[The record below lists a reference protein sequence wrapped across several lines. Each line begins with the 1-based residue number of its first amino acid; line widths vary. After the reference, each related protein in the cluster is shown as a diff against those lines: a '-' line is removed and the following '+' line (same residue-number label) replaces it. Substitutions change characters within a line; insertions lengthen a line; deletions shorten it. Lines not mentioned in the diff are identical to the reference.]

1 MLLNKCMIMRKEY
14 VKPEVAVEEILLESY
29 MLGMSGTEVGN
40 EPVDPFANE
49 RQDRGTW
56 GDFWN

>member
-1 MLLNKCMIMRKEY
+1 MIMRKEY
-14 VKPEVAVEEILLESY
+14 VKPEVAVEEIQSCILA
-29 MLGMSGTEVGN
+29 MSGTDIGN
-40 EPVDPFANE
+40 DEGAPSANE

>member
-1 MLLNKCMIMRKEY
+1 MRKEY
-14 VKPEVAVEEILLESY
+14 VKPEVLVEDILLET
-29 MLGMSGTEVGN
+29 MIAMSGTEVGDG
-40 EPVDPFANE
+40 PVDPFANE

>member
-14 VKPEVAVEEILLESY
+14 VKPEVLVEELLLEG
-29 MLGMSGTEVGN
+29 MLATSTEVGN

>member
-1 MLLNKCMIMRKEY
+1 MIMRKEY

-29 MLGMSGTEVGN
+29 MFGMSGTDIGSDEGV
-40 EPVDPFANE
+40 PSANE